1 MKTADITLWEATPK
15 DAQKIFDAIDTHRE
29 DLRIWLP
36 FVDKLETVENEKDFL
51 QNTLQIPKEMRDTL
65 YIIYVS
71 DESGEAEGIKNDAY
85 VEETNDKFAGI
96 VSYVKNDPANSRTEI
111 GYWLLPEFRGKG
123 IMTRSVKRLCKMAVN
138 ERSMHRIQIRCAL
151 GNHASNHIPIRLG
164 FKLEGTERDGEL
176 LIGNRY
182 TDINVYSILEH
193 EVNAWP
199 EESVAK

>member
-51 QNTLQIPKEMRDTL
+51 QSTLQIPQEMRDTL
-65 YIIYVS
+65 YIIYVN
-71 DESGEAEGIKNDAY
+71 DE
-85 VEETNDKFAGI
+85 FAGI

-123 IMTRSVKRLCKMAVN
+123 IMTRSVRRLCKTAVN
-138 ERSMHRIQIRCAL
+138 ERGMHRIQIRCAV
-151 GNHASNHIPIRLG
+151 GNHASNRIPIRLG